1 MGDEPVKSLL
11 GWRWIMGSVLVILI
25 AVLFVRLG
33 FWQLDRLA
41 QRKAQNA
48 LVEAEISAPSLN
60 LNQEYR
66 DPGLIGM
73 QYRKTTAIG
82 QFDASHE
89 FLLNNQVWN
98 GQLGYH
104 VLTPLILQGS
114 SQVVL
119 VDRGWI
125 PYADGR
131 QGKRYD
137 ENGIVAVNGV
147 ISLSQT
153 GFDLNSLL
161 SGSSSNSP
169 SLDGYVGRINL
180 GQIQKHI
187 GVSLLPFYI
196 QETPDPSFTGLPERT
211 MPQIDLSDG
220 PHLSYA
226 IQWFS
231 FTVILLVVFVLFI
244 RRKLR
249 RQFEKEISSN
259 FHEDQQRVE
268 V

>member
-1 MGDEPVKSLL
+1 VRFLFS
-11 GWRWIMGSVLVILI
+11 WRWVLGSIVVLILSAAFI
-25 AVLFVRLG
+25 RLG

-41 QRKAQNA
+41 QRKALNA
-48 LVEAEISAPSLN
+48 QVKSQISAPPLN
-60 LNQEYR
+60 LNQEFR
-66 DPGLIGM
+66 NPQLTDM
-73 QYRKTTAIG
+73 QYRKITVTG
-82 QFDASHE
+82 QFDLSHE

-98 GQLGYH
+98 GELGYR

-114 SQVVL
+114 RANVL

-137 ENGIVAVNGV
+137 QNGVVTVNGR

-161 SGSSSNSP
+161 SGNISDSP
-169 SLDGYVGRINL
+169 SSDGLVGRINL
-180 GQIQKHI
+180 AQIEKQVGI
-187 GVSLLPFYI
+187 SFLPIYI
-196 QETPDPSFTGLPERT
+196 QETPDPSFTGLPERIL
-211 MPQIDLSDG
+211 PQIDLSEG

-231 FTVILLVVFVLFI
+231 FTVILLVVIILFV
-244 RRKLR
+244 RRKLHV
-249 RQFEKEISSN
+249 QPNKDIALSIG
-259 FHEDQQRVE
+259 EDHQRVE
-268 V
+268 G

>member
-1 MGDEPVKSLL
+1 L
-11 GWRWIMGSVLVILI
+11 GWRWILGSVLVIII
-25 AVLFVRLG
+25 AAVFVWLG

-41 QRKAQNA
+41 QRKAQNTKI
-48 LVEAEISAPSLN
+48 EAEISAPPLN

-66 DPGLIGM
+66 NPQLTGM
-73 QYRKTTAIG
+73 QYRRITAIG
-82 QFDASHE
+82 QFDASRE

-114 SQVVL
+114 NEIIL

-125 PYADGR
+125 PYADAR

-137 ENGIVAVNGV
+137 ENGLMTVNGM

-161 SGSSSNSP
+161 GGSPSNSP
-169 SLDGYVGRINL
+169 SSDGFVGKINL
-180 GQIQKHI
+180 DQIQKQI
-187 GVSLLPFYI
+187 SISLLPIYI
-196 QETPDPSFTGLPERT
+196 QETSDPSFTGLPERIL
-211 MPQIDLSDG
+211 PQIDLSDG

-231 FTVILLVVFVLFI
+231 FTVILLVFFLLFI

-249 RQFEKEISSN
+249 AQAEKEISSN
-259 FHEDQQRVE
+259 LREDHQRVE